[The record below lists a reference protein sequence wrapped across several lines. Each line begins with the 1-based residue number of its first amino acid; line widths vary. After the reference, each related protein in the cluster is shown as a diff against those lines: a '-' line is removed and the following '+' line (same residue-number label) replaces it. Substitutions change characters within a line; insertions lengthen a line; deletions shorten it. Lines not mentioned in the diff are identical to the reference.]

1 MAVSGDQWIG
11 IRRDGSVWGWN
22 ASLRGH
28 ARSVQLPS
36 LLPQRLV
43 PGTNWV
49 QSVSSGVGTFYLLSA
64 DGSLW
69 AAGDNR
75 QGALGDGTTLA
86 RSNFVAVTTAHR
98 WRTVAAGAW
107 SVAAIATN
115 GTLWEWGNGRLI
127 PPTQVGSDSNWVQVL
142 GHDYLFTAQNTEGN
156 WAVWGGNAAHV
167 IPGAPGVPSGSS
179 RFLPDS
185 HRWDSVIPTGISL
198 VTRSREGDFEYRG
211 IGFAELNAKPSEGPN
226 TPRPIHLPNGVHEI
240 HPVHDSPGTIL
251 AWSPD
256 GTLWIWGENP
266 GTSCQRTPAERL
278 RRWIVSKL
286 NRLGIDF
293 PALRKWGDPPTRTAV
308 FTPVARFVAP

>member
-86 RSNFVAVTTAHR
+86 RSNFLTVMTAHR
-98 WRTVAAGAW
+98 WSAVAAGAW
-107 SVAAIATN
+107 SAAAIATN
-115 GTLWEWGNGRLI
+115 GTLWVWGSAGHLL
-127 PPTQVGSDSNWVQVL
+127 PTQVGTASNWVQVL
-142 GHDYLFTAQNTEGN
+142 GRDYLFTAQNSDGD
-156 WAVWGGNAAHV
+156 WVVWDLNANLF
-167 IPGAPGVPSGSS
+167 IPGAPEFPKEPLTILPNS
-179 RFLPDS
+179 R
-185 HRWDSVIPTGISL
+185 RWSAVIPSGISL
-198 VTRSREGDFEYRG
+198 VTRDREGKYNYQG
-211 IGFAELNAKPSEGPN
+211 IGFAELNVIPAEGPN
-226 TPRPIHLPNGVHEI
+226 TPHPIQLPNDVLEI
-240 HPVHDSPGTIL
+240 HSAGDSPGTLL

-266 GTSCQRTPAERL
+266 GALCPMTTVERL
-278 RRWIVSKL
+278 RLWIVNNLS
-286 NRLGIDF
+286 RLGIHH
-293 PALRKWGDPPTRTAV
+293 PGLRIWGDPPTRTTR
-308 FTPVARFVAP
+308 FIPIARFVAP